1 MKRKKYN
8 YLIVGAGL
16 FGATFA
22 NIIQKYGNR
31 CLVIDKRP
39 HLGGNVY
46 CEDIDGITVHKY
58 GPHIFHTNN
67 EQVWKFVNSFVP
79 FHQFQLNTIANYKG
93 KLYNLPFNMNT
104 FHQMWGVITP
114 EEANAKLKEQIMT
127 IENPQ
132 NLEQQ
137 ALSLVGPDIYNTLI
151 KGYTEKQWEKPCT
164 ELPASI
170 IKRLPVRLT
179 YNNNYFNDCYQ
190 GIPNGGYNE
199 LIRKMLEGIE
209 CKTNCDFFSYRENLF
224 KSAVNVVYTGSLDQ
238 FFDYKYGK
246 IEYRSLRFENETLP
260 LNNYQGNAIINY
272 TDINHPYTRIVE
284 HKHFDITNVDV
295 MKKPFTVITRE
306 YPETA
311 NSVNEPYYPI
321 NDRKDEVIIRAIDC
335 CNLLR

>member
-209 CKTNCDFFSYRENLF
+209 CKTNCDFFSDRENLV

-238 FFDYKYGK
+238 FFDYKY
-246 IEYRSLRFENETLP
+246 ESTLKSRTI
-260 LNNYQGNAIINY
+260 LN
-272 TDINHPYTRIVE
+272 
-284 HKHFDITNVDV
+284 
-295 MKKPFTVITRE
+295 
-306 YPETA
+306 
-311 NSVNEPYYPI
+311 
-321 NDRKDEVIIRAIDC
+321 C
-335 CNLLR
+335 